1 MQATL
6 GDFLLAVAG
15 LGCLAAAVVHSAL
28 GERRFVRPIRAQM
41 TWPGNERA
49 GDFARLVVRLAWH
62 IASVMWT
69 GFAALLLAPLFGF
82 HGLTP
87 VYIVA
92 AATFG
97 VALIM
102 TGPMTAWR
110 HLGWPVFALVTV
122 SLVGAVLLSV

>member
-15 LGCLAAAVVHSAL
+15 LGCLAAAVVHSVL
-28 GERRFVRPIRAQM
+28 GERRFVRPIQAQM

-62 IASVMWT
+62 VTSVMWT

-87 VYIVA
+87 VYVVA

-122 SLVGAVLLSV
+122 SLVGAVLLSA